1 MHTVCQNCG
10 ASLDTPYIML
20 GAAAECHSCGARTIP
35 KVPTGT
41 SFPLTGYE
49 ITFAAFQQL
58 LFDPAYRPSVAPLL
72 RRWFGYELEVSGDAV
87 LIRSRDGDEVAPL
100 SLHQNI
106 QEDSSKQYTLYQA
119 AMNLWR

>member
-1 MHTVCQNCG
+1 
-10 ASLDTPYIML
+10 ML